1 MRILLVDDEEII
13 HHTVGAFLRDFGH
26 EVVSAKDG
34 SEALTCLGEHDF
46 DLIFSDIRMPV
57 IGGLQ
62 LLETVQK
69 RFPGTPIVLMTGCGD
84 ENTTETALAL
94 GALAFPNKP
103 VGLRDFT
110 TYIDRVAADQEKPE
124 N

>member
-13 HHTVGAFLRDFGH
+13 HHTVGAFLRDLGH

-84 ENTTETALAL
+84 ENTTETALQL
-94 GALAFPNKP
+94 SRRHHQRPPQRLLNNQN
-103 VGLRDFT
+103 T
-110 TYIDRVAADQEKPE
+110 
-124 N
+124 